1 MKYLLLFTLVFVF
14 NGVLSQTVDSV
25 AIIQVDSLIQVSGF
39 YLDLPNVI
47 DVDPDRAFEVL
58 SRAEKISRKKIGM
71 ESPAYG
77 TCAHNLGVLY
87 SYKGDFSSSEKWY
100 LKAKAIREK
109 VFGKENDHYTET
121 VFELAKLY
129 RRKGEKEKAALLFT
143 EVTTIN
149 KQRLE
154 KAQRYLSESELD
166 RFLNILLPME
176 HQILSFAQSE
186 SEQALAGALYD
197 NSLFYKG
204 FLLQAANRIQR
215 LVRANPG
222 AAGTYNL
229 LREKNERLAA
239 LYSTPCSQR
248 DTAMITTIY
257 KQSEVLEKELARI
270 IAGYADSRRQVYWRD
285 VQSSLKPGEVAVEFV
300 HYPFYRAQK
309 TDSTFYA
316 AILLRPGKVMP
327 LFIVLFEEA
336 GMDDLFPTQGER
348 KADYAN
354 QLYSASDRG
363 AIANTNPKGSLY
375 SLIWKP
381 LEKYLEGVQT
391 IYCSNDGLLHRL
403 NPGAIPMNKA
413 QTFSDRYRLVE
424 LGSTRQLAL
433 TSDVQKY
440 RQDAVLFGGLN
451 YEPDTTEIQTQ
462 MQEPALALAELS
474 FDRVDQ
480 NLRSGSWDYLEGT
493 DKEVKAIQTLLTAS
507 GSSVVM
513 MTGKDGT
520 EERFKAMGVKSP
532 SPRVLHIAT
541 HGYFFPDDMG
551 KEFLFGTSTYNLQP
565 VFKTSDHPMLRS
577 GLILSGGNGGW
588 LGLSG
593 SNGREDGVITAYE
606 ISQMNL
612 SNTELVVLSA
622 CETGLGKIQGNE
634 GVYGLQRAFKIA
646 GAKYL
651 IMSLWQVPDKQ
662 TSMLMTSFYRKWLEN
677 KMTIPDAFHAAQK
690 EMRDMGF
697 DPYQWAGF
705 VLVE

>member
-1 MKYLLLFTLVFVF
+1 MRYLIFILMVVYTYSL
-14 NGVLSQTVDSV
+14 NAQTVNSV
-25 AIIQVDSLIQVSGF
+25 AIKQVDSLIQLYGF
-39 YLDLPNVI
+39 YLDLP
-47 DVDPDRAFEVL
+47 DPDQAFVVL
-58 SRAEKISRKKIGM
+58 KNAEKIAREKIGI
-71 ESPAYG
+71 ETPTYG
-77 TCAHNLGVLY
+77 TCAQKFGEMYKY
-87 SYKGDFSSSEKWY
+87 SGNYTNAEKWY
-100 LKAKAIREK
+100 LKAISIHLK
-109 VFGKENDHYTET
+109 VYGKENDHYTES
-121 VFELAKLY
+121 VFSLAKLY
-129 RRKGEKEKAALLFT
+129 KIKGENVKVLPLFKELT
-143 EVTTIN
+143 SIN

-166 RFLNILLPME
+166 RFLNVLLPME

-186 SEQALAGALYD
+186 SEQTLAGALYD

-222 AAGTYNL
+222 ATRTYNL
-229 LREKNERLAA
+229 LKEKNEHLAT
-239 LYSTPCSQR
+239 LYSTPCSHR

-257 KQSEVLEKELARI
+257 NQSEKLEKELAQI
-270 IAGYADSRRQVYWRD
+270 VAGYADSKRQVYWRD
-285 VQSSLKPGEVAVEFV
+285 VQTALKPGEVAIEFV
-300 HYPFYRAQK
+300 HYPFYRAHK

-316 AILLRPGKVMP
+316 ALLLRPGKAMP

-363 AIANTNPKGSLY
+363 AIAITNPKGSLY

-381 LEKYLEGVQT
+381 LEKYLEGVHT

-403 NPGAIPMNKA
+403 NPGAIPINKD

-433 TSDVQKY
+433 TSEVQNFGH
-440 RQDAVLFGGLN
+440 DAVFYGGLN

-462 MQEPALALAELS
+462 TQEPSPVLADLS
-474 FDRVDQ
+474 FDRVDE
-480 NLRSGSWDYLEGT
+480 NLRGGSWDYLDGT
-493 DKEVKAIQTLLTAS
+493 DKEVKAIQTLLTTS

-513 MTGKDGT
+513 RTGKDGT
-520 EERFKAMGVKSP
+520 EERFKAMGVRKP

-622 CETGLGKIQGNE
+622 CETGLGKIQGN
-634 GVYGLQRAFKIA
+634 
-646 GAKYL
+646 
-651 IMSLWQVPDKQ
+651 
-662 TSMLMTSFYRKWLEN
+662 
-677 KMTIPDAFHAAQK
+677 
-690 EMRDMGF
+690 
-697 DPYQWAGF
+697 
-705 VLVE
+705 

>member
-1 MKYLLLFTLVFVF
+1 MKHKLLFLLLFGLNALAAQKT
-14 NGVLSQTVDSV
+14 NSR
-25 AIIQVDSLIQVSGF
+25 IIKQVDSLLQASSF
-39 YLDLPNVI
+39 YLELP
-47 DVDPDRAFEVL
+47 DPDRAFEVL
-58 SRAEKISRKKIGM
+58 NRAEIITRKKIGM
-71 ESPAYG
+71 ETPAYG
-77 TCAHNLGVLY
+77 TCAHNFGVMY
-87 SYKGDFSSSEKWY
+87 HYKGDYSNSEKWY

-109 VFGKENDHYTET
+109 VFGKENDHYIES
-121 VFELAKLY
+121 VLDLANLY
-129 RRKGEKEKAALLFT
+129 RRKGENQKAEVLFREIT
-143 EVTTIN
+143 SIN

-154 KAQRYLSESELD
+154 KAQGYLSESELN
-166 RFLNILLPME
+166 RFLNRLLPME
-176 HQILSFAQSE
+176 HQILSFMQSE
-186 SEQALAGALYD
+186 GAKDLTASLYD

-222 AAGTYNL
+222 ATKTYHL
-229 LREKNERLAA
+229 LKKKNEQLAN

-248 DTAMITTIY
+248 DTAMITTMY
-257 KQSEVLEKELARI
+257 KQIEVLEKELARI
-270 IAGYADSRRQVYWRD
+270 VAGYADSKRQVYWRD
-285 VQSSLKPGEVAVEFV
+285 VQSVLKPGEVAVEFV

-316 AILLRPGKVMP
+316 ALLLRPGNTLP
-327 LFIVLFEEA
+327 LFTVLFEEA
-336 GMDDLFPTQGER
+336 EMDNLIFTQVER

-354 QLYSASDRG
+354 QLYATSDRG
-363 AIANTNPKGSLY
+363 AIEITNPKRSLY

-381 LEKYLEGVQT
+381 LEKHLEGVHT

-403 NPGAIPMNKA
+403 NLGAISYNKD

-433 TSDVQKY
+433 SSEVQNLGH
-440 RQDAVLFGGLN
+440 DAVLYGGLN
-451 YEPDTTEIQTQ
+451 YEPDTSKIQTL
-462 MQEPALALAELS
+462 MQDSAPLLAELS
-474 FDRVDQ
+474 FDRVDR
-480 NLRSGSWDYLEGT
+480 NLRSGSWNYLDGT
-493 DKEVKAIQTLLTAS
+493 DKEVKAIQKLLTAS

-513 MTGKDGT
+513 KNGDDGT
-520 EERFKAMGVKSP
+520 EESFKAMGVSNP

-541 HGYFFPDDMG
+541 HGYFFPDHAGD
-551 KEFLFGTSTYNLQP
+551 EFSFGSSSYNAQP

-588 LGLSG
+588 MGTSKA
-593 SNGREDGVITAYE
+593 NGREDGVVTAYE

-622 CETGLGKIQGNE
+622 CETGLGDIQGNE

-662 TSMLMTSFYRKWLEN
+662 TSLLMTTFYKKWLEE

-690 EMRDMGF
+690 ELRDGGL
-697 DPYQWAGF
+697 DPYNWAGF